1 MGLLGLFGQLFSQG
15 LSMLQFF
22 FMIASVIIGI
32 VVGLSIWSLRAYL
45 RNILGICFANFFQRN
60 FSGLGMEVDAHW
72 SRHVLF
78 FMLGLVFWNML
89 EYMYKN
95 DKGGVVMN
103 WILRSPLFRVLVG
116 CLGGIIFIHTIWMDY
131 FFLNE
136 LIGYRN
142 SLLHKIPLVEHQAF
156 LFLTGLLIG
165 GIFAYLDSEF
175 RKTLPF
181 FYGFAGANVALFV
194 WSLLVLGVKK
204 LSGDPQQIVYL
215 ESFYALTI
223 TIVGFFF
230 YYWRMSPKTIR

>member
-22 FMIASVIIGI
+22 FMLVSVIIGI
-32 VVGLSIWSLRAYL
+32 VAGLSIWSLRAYL
-45 RNILGICFANFFQRN
+45 RNILGICFANFFQRHI
-60 FSGLGMEVDAHW
+60 SGLGMDMDPHW
-72 SRHVLF
+72 SRRVLF
-78 FMLGLVFWNML
+78 FILGIVFWNMV

-103 WILRSPLFRVLVG
+103 WILRYPLFRALVG

-131 FFLNE
+131 FFLND
-136 LIGYRN
+136 LMGYQN
-142 SLLHKIPLVEHQAF
+142 SLLHKIPFVRKDVF
-156 LFLTGLLIG
+156 LFATGLLVG
-165 GIFAYLDSEF
+165 GVFAYLDMGF

-181 FYGFAGANVALFV
+181 FYGFAGANLALLV

-204 LSGDPQQIVYL
+204 LSGDAEQIVYL
-215 ESFYALTI
+215 EGFYALMI

-230 YYWRMSPKTIR
+230 YYWRMSPKTLR